1 MGTFEARTAEL
12 ADMVGAG
19 DLTGKVTVDQLYA
32 QFQHEGLDLR
42 HSQGGQAK
50 FLEAPLFANAAD
62 YVRSLSKDVLTGGL
76 VEAMTDN
83 MEHLSRQVY
92 ELAPIDF
99 GDLKASA
106 APRVIDGGTVA
117 YNRPANV
124 HRLTDEELDAKRYV
138 KSLGF

>member
-12 ADMVGAG
+12 ADMVGTG
-19 DLTGKVTVDQLYA
+19 DLTGKVIVDQLYA

-42 HSQGGQAK
+42 HPQGGQAK
-50 FLEAPLFANAAD
+50 FLEAPLFANAVD
-62 YVRSLSKDVLTGGL
+62 YVRTLSKDVLNGRL

-99 GDLKASA
+99 GDLKASG
-106 APRVIDGGTVA
+106 APQVIDGGTVA
-117 YNRPANV
+117 YNRAPNV
-124 HRLTDEELDAKRYV
+124 NRLTDEELDAKRYL